1 MELQLSEV
9 CTFVNG
15 GPWSDQEY
23 VESGIHVVKVTNM
36 VNGRIKAGKDNYLPY
51 SKYDRYKKHQ
61 LRAGDLIVATV
72 GSHPTQPDSVVGRT
86 AVVTEEFDGSFLNQ
100 NAVCIR
106 VIRSDLVEPNFLAY
120 LSKTVLF
127 RHHIES
133 RARGSA
139 NQVRMALGELKKFSF
154 DYPNVLEQQKIA
166 AILSAYD
173 DLIENN
179 NRRIAL
185 LEKMAE
191 EIYREWFVRLRFPGH
206 DSTPI
211 RKGIPEGWQVG
222 ELQDISVEGSVS
234 TEPGEHL
241 SPRDYV
247 PIDLLQ
253 KRRVL
258 PESSLPYTE
267 AKSSL
272 VLFEE
277 RDILFGAMRP
287 YQHKVC
293 IAPFSGVTRSTCLVI
308 RPLSASYFSYL
319 YWTLFQPTSIEYAT
333 LICNGADRPYVVWR
347 KGLERMPLFV
357 PPENLASR
365 FNEVCQP
372 IFDEI
377 MLLFEAQNNLA
388 QTRDLLLG
396 RLISGKLSVK
406 NLDIR
411 FPPGMRED
419 AA

>member
-1 MELQLSEV
+1 MKLFPDSWTVKSLNEV
-9 CTFVNG
+9 CSEIVDCINKTAPTVD
-15 GPWSDQEY
+15 GPTPY
-23 VESGIHVVKVTNM
+23 KMIRTTN
-36 VNGRIKAGKDNYLPY
+36 VRDGRIDTENVKYVDEKTFKQWNRRATPKREDVILTREAPLGEVGLLRSDDHVFLGQRTMLYRADPEKLDQRFLYY
-51 SKYDRYKKHQ
+51 SMRGGALQ
-61 LRAGDLIVATV
+61 SQIRSLGSGATV
-72 GSHPTQPDSVVGRT
+72 EHLRVPD
-86 AVVTEEFDGSFLNQ
+86 AEKLEIPFP
-100 NAVCIR
+100 
-106 VIRSDLVEPNFLAY
+106 E
-120 LSKTVLF
+120 K
-127 RHHIES
+127 
-133 RARGSA
+133 
-139 NQVRMALGELKKFSF
+139 GE
-154 DYPNVLEQQKIA
+154 QRKIA
-166 AILSAYD
+166 AVLSAYD

-206 DSTPI
+206 ESTPI

-234 TEPGEHL
+234 TGPGEHL

-253 KRRVL
+253 KRRML

-347 KGLERMPLFV
+347 RGLERMPLFV

-377 MLLFEAQNNLA
+377 MLLFEAQKNLA
-388 QTRDLLLG
+388 QTRDLLLS
-396 RLISGKLSVK
+396 RLISGKLSVE
-406 NLDIR
+406 NLDIQL
-411 FPPGMRED
+411 PPSMRED